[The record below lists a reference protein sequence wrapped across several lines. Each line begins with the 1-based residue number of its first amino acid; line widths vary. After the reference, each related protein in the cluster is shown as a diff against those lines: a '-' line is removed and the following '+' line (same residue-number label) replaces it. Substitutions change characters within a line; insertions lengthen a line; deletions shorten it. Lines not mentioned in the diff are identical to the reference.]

1 MDFAEYEKKSNQ
13 LKSDNSHDEMQI
25 DICKVIQSKNLKI
38 NQSEKLEC
46 AKATLLDIALLVF
59 ALY

>member
-1 MDFAEYEKKSNQ
+1 M
-13 LKSDNSHDEMQI
+13 KSDNSHDEMQI

-38 NQSEKLEC
+38 NQPEKLEC